1 MPVRNFKGLRAKMS
15 PERQAKNRLE
25 SERMEMNKLQIV
37 NAPLK
42 VLIAYPN
49 SRSHGDK
56 MLEGY
61 REIVS
66 AADIFNDISTSRPQL
81 VRFGFPGPP
90 WQGFVYTGSGSNG
103 FSPELLNA

>member
-1 MPVRNFKGLRAKMS
+1 VEKTYGTCISVA
-15 PERQAKNRLE
+15 LE
-25 SERMEMNKLQIV
+25 HENDPTYTHVEMNKLQIV